1 MGTKKENYGLE
12 LGEIAYSKEF
22 PDMLADETV
31 LTILWALVGGE
42 PVSFAVIEDMAGD
55 RLERGASVDSFPH
68 PHTFTVYGA
77 FHGKVEP
84 WQVQLADLEAKKQ
97 FSFTAK
103 SLAKA
108 ELVLFDKVQ
117 EICDVIEAG
126 GSKNASMTAKVRKWK
141 ALTNIELLF
150 KEGSTFNSCQVKEDE
165 YEGDLVLT
173 KKSKRRKGKATGFA
187 LLAAQ

>member
-1 MGTKKENYGLE
+1 MSTKKVNYGLE
-12 LGEIAYSKEF
+12 EGEIVYSKEF
-22 PDMLADETV
+22 PDMMADGSV
-31 LTILWALVGGE
+31 LTILWSLVAGE

-55 RLERGASVDSFPH
+55 KLERGASVDSFPH

-97 FSFTAK
+97 FSFVAK

-117 EICDVIEAG
+117 EICDVIEQG
-126 GSKNASMTAKVRKWK
+126 GEKNASVMAKVRKWK
-141 ALTNIELLF
+141 LLSNIELLF
-150 KEGSTFNSCQVKEDE
+150 KKGATFNSCQVKEDE
-165 YEGDLVLT
+165 GDFVLT
-173 KKSKRRKGKATGFA
+173 KKSKRRKGKVTGFA